1 MRLFLAISLF
11 VLLAPSS
18 WAQQAKTVL
27 SKTDVEVG
35 EKIMLTYLLLYNQ
48 SNDFSFSRDQSILP
62 CEKLDKNGNFVKD
75 TASLEILNHFKDSTL
90 KETDKKLWTGI
101 FEITVWDTG
110 TFKIPEISVNFN
122 NTDIKFPAAIFKSQ
136 LVQKQDSTELYDI
149 KEEFTELPK
158 ELEEQVAKSKIPSY
172 LWLIIW
178 AVIVV
183 IAFFI
188 IRWMIGKKS
197 KEDAEEKLDFQQQTI
212 RALDELK
219 RKELWLQGKEKE
231 HYSEMSF
238 LLRSY
243 FSHCYQLNLL
253 EKTTHETVLLL
264 KQLKLEPSKINEI
277 QFLLNGA
284 DLVKFAKSRPDED
297 HNVALLERA
306 KTIVQNTKAIHIE
319 NVE

>member
-1 MRLFLAISLF
+1 MRLFFAISLF
-11 VLLAPSS
+11 ILLTPLT

-27 SKTDVEVG
+27 SKPSAEVG
-35 EKIMLTYLLLYNQ
+35 EKITLTYLLLYNQ
-48 SNDFSFSRDQSILP
+48 SNDFSFSRDKSILP

-75 TASLEILNHFKDSTL
+75 TVSLEILNPFKDTTL
-90 KETDKKLWTGI
+90 KETDQKLWTGI

-110 TFKIPEISVNFN
+110 TFKIPEISVKFN
-122 NTDIKFPAAIFKSQ
+122 NTDIQFPAAIFRSQ
-136 LVQKQDSTELYDI
+136 LVQKIDSTELYDI
-149 KEEFTELPK
+149 KEEYTEIPK
-158 ELEEQVAKSKIPSY
+158 KLEEQLAKSKLPSY

-178 AVIVV
+178 VAIVL

-188 IRWMIGKKS
+188 IRWMIAKKT
-197 KEDAEEKLDFQQQTI
+197 KGDAEEKLDFQQQTI
-212 RALDELK
+212 RALEELK
-219 RKELWLQGKEKE
+219 RKQLWLQNKEKE
-231 HYSEMSF
+231 HYSELSF

-253 EKTTHETVLLL
+253 EKTTHETLLL
-264 KQLKLEPSKINEI
+264 LNQLKLEPSKINEI

-284 DLVKFAKSRPDED
+284 DMVKFAKSRPDED

-306 KTIVQNTKAIHIE
+306 KTIVQNTQAIRID

>member
-11 VLLAPSS
+11 VLLSQLS

-35 EKIMLTYLLLYNQ
+35 EKITLTYLLLYNQ
-48 SNDFSFSRDQSILP
+48 SNDFIFNRDKLKLP
-62 CEKLDKNGNFVKD
+62 FEKLDKNGFFTKD
-75 TASLEILNHFKDSTL
+75 TASLEILNPFKDTTL

-101 FEITVWDTG
+101 FEFTVWDTG
-110 TFKIPEISVNFN
+110 TFKIPEIPVNFN
-122 NTDIKFPAAIFKSQ
+122 NTNIKFPAAIFKSQ
-136 LVQKQDSTELYDI
+136 LVQKLDSTELYDI
-149 KEEFTELPK
+149 KEEFTEIPK
-158 ELEEQVAKSKIPSY
+158 ELEEQVTKSKFPSY

-183 IAFFI
+183 LAFFI
-188 IRWMIGKKS
+188 IRWLIRKKS
-197 KEDAEEKLDFQQQTI
+197 KEDAEEKLDFQKQTI

-219 RKELWLQGKEKE
+219 SKQLWLQGKEKE
-231 HYSEMSF
+231 HYSELSF

-243 FSHCYQLNLL
+243 FSHCYHLNLL
-253 EKTTHETVLLL
+253 EKTTHETLLLL

-277 QFLLNGA
+277 QFLLNGS

-306 KTIVQNTKAIHIE
+306 KTIVHNIQAIHIE